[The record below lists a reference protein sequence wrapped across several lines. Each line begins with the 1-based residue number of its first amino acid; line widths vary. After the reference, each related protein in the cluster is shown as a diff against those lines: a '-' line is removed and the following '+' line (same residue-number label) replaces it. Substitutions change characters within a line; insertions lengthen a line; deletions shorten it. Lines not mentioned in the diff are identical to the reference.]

1 MRRLQSVLF
10 MPGNNPGMLISGDV
24 LGADAL
30 IFDLEDAVAVDEKD
44 AARHLVSEALHA
56 LPRQNARVA
65 VRINPL
71 DTPYWQ
77 EDLCAVLPKRPDALV
92 IPKATPKVLLELR
105 QFCKTNA
112 LDLPALW
119 PLLES
124 PQAIVQLPRFFEIQ
138 LPYEAMLLGGE
149 DYAAA
154 MGVARTQASAELL
167 YARSA
172 LVTYAKAY
180 ECLAIDTPFTDFA
193 DTTGLI
199 EHVSFA
205 KGLGFDGILA
215 IHPSQVAVINQC
227 FMPTETEITWAKG
240 VLQANEK
247 ALAAGLGVFSFAGKM
262 VDRPVL
268 MRAEA
273 ILARI
278 GGLHA

>member
-77 EDLCAVLPKRPDALV
+77 DDLYAVLPAKPDALV

-105 QFCKTNA
+105 QFCKANA

-138 LPYEAMLLGGE
+138 LPLAALLFGGE

-154 MGVARTQASAELL
+154 IGVARTAESSELL
-167 YARSA
+167 YARAA
-172 LVTYAKAY
+172 LVTHAKAFD
-180 ECLAIDTPFTDFA
+180 CLAIDTPFTDFTDA
-193 DTTGLI
+193 DGLRAHI
-199 EHVSFA
+199 ASA

-215 IHPSQVAVINQC
+215 IHPAQVTLINQG
-227 FMPTETEITWAKG
+227 FLPTENEIAWAKG
-240 VLQANEK
+240 VMLANEK
-247 ALAAGLGVFSFAGKM
+247 AKAEGLGVFAYAGKM

-268 MRAEA
+268 MRAAA
-273 ILARI
+273 ILARV
-278 GGLHA
+278 GGFDA

>member
-1 MRRLQSVLF
+1 MKRLQSVLF
-10 MPGNNPGMLISGDV
+10 MPGNNPGMLVSGDV

-30 IFDLEDAVAVDEKD
+30 IFDLEDAVALDEKD
-44 AARHLVSEALHA
+44 AARHLVREALHV
-56 LPRQNARVA
+56 LPRQKARVA

-71 DTPYWQ
+71 DTPFWQ
-77 EDLCAVLPKRPDALV
+77 DDLCAVLPMKPDALV
-92 IPKATPKVLLELR
+92 MPKATPKALLELR
-105 QFCKTNA
+105 QFCKVND

-124 PQAIVQLPRFFEIQ
+124 PQAIVHLPRFFEIQ
-138 LPYEAMLLGGE
+138 MPLEAMLLGGE

-154 MGVARTQASAELL
+154 IGVARTRESAELL

-180 ECLAIDTPFTDFA
+180 DCLAIDTPFTDFA
-193 DTTGLI
+193 DTEGLTA
-199 EHVSFA
+199 HVSFA
-205 KGLGFDGILA
+205 KGLGFDGTLA
-215 IHPSQVAVINQC
+215 IHPAQVKIINEC
-227 FMPTETEITWAKG
+227 FLPTEAEATWAKG

-247 ALAAGLGVFSFAGKM
+247 AKAEGLGVFSYAGKM

-273 ILARI
+273 IMARA
-278 GGLHA
+278 GGL